1 MNALLYFSSTIPSLF
16 PIIEDR
22 YQIRNDSAGISQ
34 EEGNTTRGVGYC
46 VLEGKII
53 YFINNTITFGD
64 WDESPGGQ
72 VGEVR
77 IEAEVEFDA
86 VVTMAVWDQSGSV
99 AAVSD
104 ANGSLHLVKKDGSIL
119 LSKQL
124 LGGLALKSLQF
135 LQYEDQHQALVGI
148 TSSGNVLCISRLDM
162 VAMCQPGNLMAA
174 LKNIKF
180 AKWSL
185 PVQSIAKA
193 IVLQFSEEGGQ
204 SSRLVVLTEEGEL
217 SHFAIDATGSAAI
230 VDDWVSIEN
239 SLAGQTVAD
248 IHYDSPVLFVA
259 TMKGDLL
266 SVEMSSCSLLDR
278 FSLGIPLQGI
288 DLVEKISSKDAQPS
302 RSLFGWIVSLRGPEK
317 GDVHSLTCLFALERK
332 LFLVVPHGR
341 MELSHASDSTM
352 FLPSYTTSGS
362 REVMVRSEESFS
374 QLFLS
379 FFSAVSKA
387 LASDIFHSLLEL
399 IESHTE
405 VVTLP
410 GQLPFGSFLGRVL
423 YYVFFVTEK
432 SADCVELFLQKVL
445 SLRFGPEVVLSTSFL
460 LKAIHL
466 PLAVVL
472 KTVLNHLES
481 SHQFAE
487 NKLFECQAIF
497 KQWQFL
503 CDTTSLLHSA
513 EDQSSSSLERFLSLL
528 PISIHSTLSTYLEQ
542 GDLRPAIVILE
553 RHLWKSPVVVAE
565 KEPFMLFHLL
575 TLIPLECVDHRAV
588 LKIADLLLATI
599 APVVATN
606 NRQEEIYHI
615 CSNLL
620 ERSQNWCF
628 TQGKECAC
636 MEMVAHALRLLT
648 PLPDLNDEIAILRKQ
663 LEKLSHDLELQL
675 ALQDSLDL
683 YVPMEEIQEF
693 GWDGLI
699 CERLD
704 ETPVNDMEAFI
715 QDRLRGITESFGVD
729 IDHILYEWV
738 MDKIQTTVASMTCHE
753 EGVGPVLYDDDE
765 ESSIGLI
772 IHRLI
777 AVTRVNHLG
786 PLSIGCVLKIFQL
799 CSLSS
804 AKHFSESLNA
814 NATETI
820 GLRLTQLATDLIPK
834 ATLKEKEELMEA
846 VRLFRIRLLAQQYGI
861 EDIELRDNKQLAAA
875 VAIIANAS
883 DRPQSIEDAIS
894 FSMEDGMVR
903 TDIRTALIRKL
914 ICFITSTPWDDL
926 QYDKQFSFLLSQIL
940 PSLLK
945 HILEDALAYCVEE
958 HHEVCA
964 AIDAVLSQR
973 KTSTSARRV
982 DQVDNTPTEV
992 LEKHYAMANSLVK
1005 GMIKLAEA
1013 CVDKISSSSDN
1024 KSRAF
1029 SATSELLPYYRRL
1042 LQLHS
1047 QYSLYL
1053 SIDQLKSYDHC
1064 KEALKGM
1071 AIALTETWLGELP
1084 VRSSIPSSSG
1094 SQHEQAAIA
1103 EDLEGLA
1110 GSVAKLQKISRLLEV
1125 SPQVFV
1131 KVITKIMI
1139 DKGRK
1144 KLAIAFARSHL
1155 EETSAMI
1162 GNLGQQRSGSTGS
1175 AVAQM
1180 SEPWSCHGDDWEEV
1194 LDTVKIISTAT
1205 LSTANRQTGYYTT
1218 ASTSSVMDELD
1229 GSHVRAAYHFAQST
1243 LCHAVANCPVGL
1255 VDHALDLLDTHDLV
1269 LTVYDR
1275 IQPQGSGAQTMSY
1288 SSSASATMAAHSTP
1302 SSSAAGGAGSMSTF
1316 IDSIFTHDGL
1326 LLTEETVLPPLLQHC
1341 AQESKRREQLSAEAK
1356 DDSRAAISA
1365 GDVENF
1371 VRCLQRHENHMLALR
1386 VLYRSWNVDL
1396 TKAAMI
1402 RSSLLALCRK
1412 VLTYREVDESL
1423 AIACLSALDLDNVVK
1438 ELKAAVPTALH
1449 SDFSRLKIVAW
1460 IGEEMAHLWEE
1471 DSMLLLF
1478 QGLQTH
1484 AKWWHILSTILH
1496 IQVDLKAFSADPVHQ
1511 SAYLRSLV
1519 PEILIKTGG
1528 ELEIAADFCHSF
1540 DLEPE
1545 IAALHY
1551 IEYTLSCPPVNTMDT
1566 SWMNKVRAAALGL
1579 REDALIKTLERVLP
1593 RVHEVDYEKICF
1605 VCTWL
1610 LQLKPED
1617 AEIEES
1623 SGLGDED
1630 SHEIST
1636 NHSISGSSILV
1647 GHNPT
1652 TGPVVTATVYQRFID
1667 LTKLLAS
1674 LGLPR
1679 DVHRQLLSTVSP
1691 LQDRLKDVYG
1701 GSLQESYQ
1709 HRLPFWMLT
1718 STQTCWEL
1726 LDLVFMASDW
1736 ATEKLLPVCVLLE
1749 ISKEEFF
1756 VRAIYAAYLRDSR
1769 AAGAATSIS
1778 TESATSLQLDK
1789 IEVSLREHLLS
1800 ISSQVRV
1807 YLMIYEVEH
1816 KSGGQQA
1823 AVLALQRAI
1832 LLLQEHGP
1840 CEDYNLDD
1848 LSSRLLR
1855 LKLERSLSKFI
1866 AVLDS
1871 PLNRSVIQRSAKQ
1884 GDRLQRI
1891 FLPHQLDGPYDAA
1904 ERALEVAI
1912 EFLWEEQMDDCS
1924 LLYAEMGGQPSFFR
1938 VATEPVGRRVRGSLT
1953 TIQAVLVE
1961 LYQHCAEV
1969 RQQSNSQLQ
1978 NTSTVIGAGDSAT
1991 MLASSSPAEVSER
2004 LVVNFIIQLLLDQR
2018 SGSTSNSTSSTTAGA
2033 VSTASKTVAG
2043 HGGITGSTSS
2053 SLAVGGSWGLAED
2066 INPNLPTSAEYRR
2079 REDIFIGFAICM
2091 LLHLMI
2097 DNNSTQKRT
2106 IVQQL
2111 DQVMRSLNCGFR
2123 TINSR
2128 KLNGRSRLRAT
2139 QALSYYL
2146 SMHPDERQSELTVA
2160 VAGFQRYF
2168 LCLAEL
2174 QEIRVVCSEESLAS
2188 ALSLSS
2194 LSTSTGSVD
2203 SRLAQSSAQSIL
2215 LTWLH
2220 DESDHEDALELVR
2233 DLYILSGLSD
2243 SLLLMKI
2250 IQKLLLRKQHRALL
2264 ILLQEL
2270 QLQHRLSDV
2279 ICSSKAEEIQHLL
2292 LAMMHSAHESFQQSL
2307 ANGWLLRSAKKE
2319 DNLLPSLCWSPSIF
2333 LPAEKSANANSN
2345 ARTAASQSTVVMRN
2359 GRFLKRIFFSS
2370 FSSLLLPNVEGRE
2383 LASASLILAQLL
2395 GGGLGQS
2402 KLADWTE
2409 TCVLPS
2415 LASFAS
2421 IFGTNLLS
2429 NAQSSTSALDDQ
2441 QRSEKYRKSCEEVLT
2456 LFCPTAFF
2464 TTVFNSIDALQKLT
2478 EGLVRLTI
2486 SLTEAT
2492 ARKFFF
2498 FWWMHRLAAMTAE
2511 DELSLEE
2518 ALYTSLEALQTDE
2531 AKHRVIV
2538 QEVLDLIRDSK
2549 AETRSRL
2556 LSVRCCLR
2564 LLAKDSEENAV
2575 IKSLLDGLASADR
2588 QIIFKFITRH
2598 LAKLQSYL
2606 KGQDNLISLLRS
2618 QS

>member
-124 LGGLALKSLQF
+124 LGGIASPSVYLFSVFLAITCCLLLLCFSSLTGLALKSLQF

-2033 VSTASKTVAG
+2033 VSTAGKT
-2043 HGGITGSTSS
+2043 
-2053 SLAVGGSWGLAED
+2053 
-2066 INPNLPTSAEYRR
+2066 
-2079 REDIFIGFAICM
+2079 
-2091 LLHLMI
+2091 
-2097 DNNSTQKRT
+2097 
-2106 IVQQL
+2106 
-2111 DQVMRSLNCGFR
+2111 
-2123 TINSR
+2123 
-2128 KLNGRSRLRAT
+2128 
-2139 QALSYYL
+2139 
-2146 SMHPDERQSELTVA
+2146 
-2160 VAGFQRYF
+2160 
-2168 LCLAEL
+2168 L

-2243 SLLLMKI
+2243 SLLLVKI

-2345 ARTAASQSTVVMRN
+2345 ARTAASQSTVVMR
-2359 GRFLKRIFFSS
+2359 
-2370 FSSLLLPNVEGRE
+2370 RE

-2588 QIIFKFITRH
+2588 QIVFKFISRH